1 MSKPHVPRKRFG
13 QNFLIDTSVI
23 EQIVDSIN
31 PQEDEAVVE
40 IGPGKG
46 ALTFPLLQRCKRLT
60 VIELD
65 RDLVATLE
73 TAARRAAENG
83 QLLQVISQDALTFDF
98 TAFGNEKGRKIRI
111 VGNLPYNISTPILFH
126 LLSAG
131 DAIEDMHFMLQREVV
146 ERMCAPPGSKAYGKL
161 SVMLQWQCHVK
172 GLFAVPSTAFKPAPR
187 VESATVCIVP
197 KTLSVTDQALSPT
210 LEKVV
215 TAAFTM
221 RRKTLRNSLA
231 KWIDAPTM
239 TRLDIDPTAR
249 AETLQIDDFCRIA
262 KHVAQTS
269 D

>member
-1 MSKPHVPRKRFG
+1 M
-13 QNFLIDTSVI
+13 I

-73 TAARRAAENG
+73 TAARGVAENG

-146 ERMCAPPGSKAYGKL
+146 ERMCACLLYTS
-161 SVMLQWQCHVK
+161 
-172 GLFAVPSTAFKPAPR
+172 PSPR
-187 VESATVCIVP
+187 DS
-197 KTLSVTDQALSPT
+197 
-210 LEKVV
+210 
-215 TAAFTM
+215 
-221 RRKTLRNSLA
+221 
-231 KWIDAPTM
+231 
-239 TRLDIDPTAR
+239 
-249 AETLQIDDFCRIA
+249 
-262 KHVAQTS
+262 
-269 D
+269 

>member
-1 MSKPHVPRKRFG
+1 MSKTHIPRKRFG
-13 QNFLIDTSVI
+13 QNFLVDTSVI
-23 EQIVDSIN
+23 EQIVDNVN
-31 PQEDEAVVE
+31 PQSDENIVE

-65 RDLVATLE
+65 RDLVSALQKATYK
-73 TAARRAAENG
+73 AEQKG
-83 QLLQVISQDALTFDF
+83 QVLRVISSDALAFDF
-98 TAFGNEKGRKIRI
+98 SAYSQSEAGKLRI

-126 LLSAG
+126 LLNAA
-131 DAIEDMHFMLQREVV
+131 DVIEDMHFMLQREVV
-146 ERMCAPPGSKAYGKL
+146 DRMCAAPGSKAYGRL
-161 SVMLQWQCHVK
+161 SVMLQWQCRVQ

-187 VESATVCIVP
+187 VESATVRIVP
-197 KTLSVTDQALSPT
+197 KALSDTERSLGPT

-215 TAAFTM
+215 TAAFAM

-239 TRLDIDPTAR
+239 TLLGIDPTAR

-262 KHVAQTS
+262 KQVTQTS